1 MLPYVCEI
9 VPYMPPQKARSDTRE
24 EWGEAR
30 QRWGLC
36 SCKPEVAH
44 LEEPLEA
51 VLLGSLPFQALSLQS
66 EEVALFEVLW
76 FMVISH
82 RNCSKY

>member
-1 MLPYVCEI
+1 MRLPWVCEI
-9 VPYMPPQKARSDTRE
+9 VPYMPSQKARNDTQE

-36 SCKPEVAH
+36 SCKPGVPH

-51 VLLGSLPFQALSLQS
+51 VLLGSLPFQALRVFRVRKWLSLRS
-66 EEVALFEVLW
+66 SGLW
-76 FMVISH
+76 
-82 RNCSKY
+82 